1 MTVLSASHA
10 ARQVGALRSVGPPD
24 ANGDNTRMPNT
35 HMQLQE
41 ILFSQGFG
49 TRRVCCG
56 LVQQGLVW
64 VAGDVCTDP
73 SQEFV
78 PDGLHF
84 TVQDTAWEYHD
95 KAYLMLHKP
104 AGYECSQKPSTY
116 PSIYT
121 LLPAPIRQRGG
132 GAAAGVQAVGRL
144 DQDTTGL
151 LLLSDDGKFI
161 HRMSSPRHH
170 VAKVYEVTVKHA
182 VETQQIRRLL
192 AGVVLD
198 DDPKPVRAAAC
209 TPSGDFQLSLTLTE
223 GKYHQVK
230 RMIAAVGNRVEGL
243 HRSRMGGLLL
253 PDDLKAGAWR
263 WLTQSDLSSIS
274 ALPAG
279 KA

>member
-1 MTVLSASHA
+1 MSENPVHCSDNA
-10 ARQVGALRSVGPPD
+10 AMAKR
-24 ANGDNTRMPNT
+24 
-35 HMQLQE
+35 MQLQD

-49 TRRVCCG
+49 TRRVCAG
-56 LVQQGLVW
+56 LIQQGF
-64 VAGDVCTDP
+64 VAVAQAACAEP
-73 SQEFV
+73 AMEFIAA
-78 PDGLHF
+78 GLQF
-84 TVQDTAWEYHD
+84 TVQGVTWEYHE

-104 AGYECSQKPSTY
+104 AGHECSQKPSTY

-161 HRMSSPRHH
+161 HRMSSPKHH
-170 VAKVYEVTVKHA
+170 VPKVYQVTTKHA
-182 VETQQIRRLL
+182 VDERQVQKLL

-209 TPSGDFQLSLTLTE
+209 HQTGEKQLSLTLTE

-230 RMIAAVGNRVEGL
+230 RMIAAVGNRVEEVGGL
-243 HRSRMGGLLL
+243 HRSRIGELVL
-253 PDDLKAGAWR
+253 PDDLLPGRWR
-263 WLTQSDLSSIS
+263 WLTALDLAAIS
-274 ALPAG
+274 GKPA
-279 KA
+279 

>member
-1 MTVLSASHA
+1 MVNMHL
-10 ARQVGALRSVGPPD
+10 
-24 ANGDNTRMPNT
+24 DN
-35 HMQLQE
+35 

-49 TRRVCCG
+49 TRRVCAG
-56 LVQQGLVW
+56 LIQQGFVT
-64 VAGDVCTDP
+64 VAGVPCVDP
-73 SQEFV
+73 AAEFETL
-78 PDGLHF
+78 GLQF
-84 TVQDTAWEYHD
+84 SVQGVAWAFHE

-104 AGYECSQKPSTY
+104 ASYECSQKPSTY

-161 HRMSSPRHH
+161 HRMSSPKHH
-170 VAKVYEVTVKHA
+170 VPKVYDVVVKHA
-182 VETQQIRRLL
+182 VDDQQIQKLL

-209 TPSGDFQLSLTLTE
+209 EQTGELSLSLTLTE

-243 HRSRMGGLLL
+243 HRSRIGALQL
-253 PDDLKAGAWR
+253 PVDLKPGEWR
-263 WLTQSDLSSIS
+263 WLTVQDLASI
-274 ALPAG
+274 AAKP
-279 KA
+279 